1 MILEALPDIPRW
13 YTGIAEWGAVVV
25 YLMIVRP
32 RFGGWTRFAVIAAAL
47 PVMIGLQVFA
57 GTWPISLW
65 ILGMSSAA
73 LSIFGFLYLCADTSA
88 KDAGYLA
95 ARAFVLAELVA
106 SLQWQLEVY
115 GGTVMGFGEQGWQKF
130 IGPGIMLAGYGIGF
144 TFAYLVERKNFHSRV
159 RLGVDMRALVLS
171 LAISSAT
178 FMVSNL
184 SFVTTNTPFSGQQGP
199 EIFYIRTLVDLAGFI
214 ALYSQQS
221 NRNIVREALELSKT
235 RMLMRSQ
242 YQQYLQ
248 SKRNIEELNRMHH
261 DLKYYA
267 AAIRAETSADKR
279 SEYLQVLEDSM
290 RGYESEIQ
298 TGNAVLDIVLSSKME
313 HCLQEGISMVN
324 MVEGKAVDF
333 IDAME
338 LAALFGN
345 ALDNAIEAELKVAE
359 PEKRIIKVS
368 IFTQDAF
375 VMIRIENY
383 CPWPVTFANGLP
395 VTTKADRSRH
405 GYGTASMLSIVE
417 QYDGSLTMSV
427 EDDWYVMRALIP
439 HGSVG

>member
-1 MILEALPDIPRW
+1 
-13 YTGIAEWGAVVV
+13 
-25 YLMIVRP
+25 
-32 RFGGWTRFAVIAAAL
+32 
-47 PVMIGLQVFA
+47 
-57 GTWPISLW
+57 
-65 ILGMSSAA
+65 
-73 LSIFGFLYLCADTSA
+73 
-88 KDAGYLA
+88 
-95 ARAFVLAELVA
+95 
-106 SLQWQLEVY
+106 
-115 GGTVMGFGEQGWQKF
+115 
-130 IGPGIMLAGYGIGF
+130 
-144 TFAYLVERKNFHSRV
+144 
-159 RLGVDMRALVLS
+159 
-171 LAISSAT
+171 
-178 FMVSNL
+178 
-184 SFVTTNTPFSGQQGP
+184 
-199 EIFYIRTLVDLAGFI
+199 
-214 ALYSQQS
+214 
-221 NRNIVREALELSKT
+221 
-235 RMLMRSQ
+235 
-242 YQQYLQ
+242 
-248 SKRNIEELNRMHH
+248 
-261 DLKYYA
+261 
-267 AAIRAETSADKR
+267 
-279 SEYLQVLEDSM
+279 
-290 RGYESEIQ
+290 
-298 TGNAVLDIVLSSKME
+298 
-313 HCLQEGISMVN
+313 MVN